1 MEARPAASSAVCRA
15 SGQCRRWDRGSLP
28 YTADCIRRQTG
39 VAGQGRRRSESRPAL
54 YGTAARP
61 PAVAGQS
68 RPCPLSDGTPP
79 PGRWQ
84 PVPPAPP
91 LGLSRARQLAA
102 RRQRRPTA
110 VSRRRRQQQCV
121 WVCGRKESVM
131 RPTGRPRRV
140 LSIQLMEASDVTD
153 GGGGGAGHWRGP
165 LVQGAVSGWVTLS
178 WG

>member
-1 MEARPAASSAVCRA
+1 M
-15 SGQCRRWDRGSLP
+15 
-28 YTADCIRRQTG
+28 
-39 VAGQGRRRSESRPAL
+39 AGQGRRRSESRPAL

-61 PAVAGQS
+61 PAAAGQS

-121 WVCGRKESVM
+121 CVCGRKESVM
-131 RPTGRPRRV
+131 PPTGRPRRV

-178 WG
+178 WCRGHGRVTVRPRTDRPRPADRPRATSVTSYRPRRRER